1 MRTLLYTIA
10 KMQKQEKKIKNAQ
23 THGRGAVACAKRKR
37 EKIIGNVDY
46 GPAVTCEYT
55 WASVNSRK
63 QTSMMIT
70 MSTVSFTCSA

>member
-1 MRTLLYTIA
+1 MLKTHSRGVVAGA
-10 KMQKQEKKIKNAQ
+10 KKKKSESENRQ
-23 THGRGAVACAKRKR
+23 WG
-37 EKIIGNVDY
+37 Y